1 ESRDESL
8 KALRVEA
15 SGAAPNQLQ
24 RQGIDP
30 RQAGELVG
38 RDPWKPTEERRR
50 EVMMNVAQRRQH
62 DVEIV
67 EQPLGRGRRRL
78 SAFGVVDERGID
90 LSKRERVLTKFLQVG
105 RAAAALAERH
115 SEQRGQAPRMF
126 LERLDPEQLYPTGRW
141 TILAHLTHEL
151 LCLVRASVLSS
162 VLLMCDGNPEL
173 WFEAAPISGRRQPSR
188 RYRRHHMDPCC
199 RRSAR
204 NRQTIG

>member
-1 ESRDESL
+1 
-8 KALRVEA
+8 RVEA
-15 SGAAPNQLQ
+15 SRAAPSQLERQ
-24 RQGIDP
+24 RVDA
-30 RQAGELVG
+30 RQTGELVG

-50 EVMMNVAQRRQH
+50 QVVMNVAKRRQH

-90 LSKRERVLTKFLQVG
+90 LSKRERVLTKSLQVR

-115 SEQRGQAPRMF
+115 REQRGQAPRMF
-126 LERLDPEQLYPTGRW
+126 LERLDPEQLYPTGRR

-151 LCLVRASVLSS
+151 LCLVRASAVGS

-173 WFEAAPISGRRQPSR
+173 WFEAAPISGRRRPSL
-188 RYRRHHMDPCC
+188 RYRRHHMAPAC
-199 RRSAR
+199 RQSDR
-204 NRQTIG
+204 NRTTIG